1 MKLCQVTGPLAV
13 ERRLAGLDQ
22 VAFVALRDDKGQTLA
37 AADPLGV
44 QTGDQ
49 VLVSEG
55 GAPAALGRNCPA
67 DALVVCV
74 LAHRE

>member
-13 ERRLAGLDQ
+13 ERGLTGWDR
-22 VAFVALRDDKGQTLA
+22 VSFVALRDETGQPLA
-37 AADPLGV
+37 AADLLGV
-44 QTGDQ
+44 RPGDR
-49 VLVSEG
+49 VLVAGG

-74 LAHRE
+74 LARE

>member
-13 ERRLAGLDQ
+13 ERGLTGLERM
-22 VAFVALRDDKGQTLA
+22 AFVALRDDKGHTLA
-37 AADPLGV
+37 AADLLGV
-44 QTGDQ
+44 RPGDR
-49 VLVSEG
+49 VLVAGG

-74 LAHRE
+74 LARE